1 MAGRRKDL
9 MDVRELLR
17 HVRATESDRAAA
29 RTTGAHRRT
38 VQRYRQW
45 AAQHGLLTGPLPPLE
60 ELQALLVQ
68 TGRPSPPPHMV
79 STLEPFRTVV
89 RQLHREGAEGAAIR
103 QRLPEPGSPGGPSA
117 VYR

>member
-17 HVRATESDRAAA
+17 HVRATESDRAVA
-29 RTTGAHRRT
+29 RTTGAHRPP

-60 ELQALLVQ
+60 ELQALLAQ
-68 TGRPSPPPHMV
+68 TGNPSPPPQMV
-79 STLEPFRTVV
+79 STLEPYRAFVTRL
-89 RQLHREGAEGAAIR
+89 QQEGVEGTAIW
-103 QRLPEPGSPGGPSA
+103 QRLRERG
-117 VYR
+117 